1 MAEKNHP
8 LGNFENKSRLL
19 SSDERELVKVLLSF
33 YDAIEELRDRVG
45 LLENG
50 KTTINIEQH
59 HE

>member
-1 MAEKNHP
+1 MAGKNP
-8 LGNFENKSRLL
+8 LGDFENKSRLL

-33 YDAIEELRDRVG
+33 YDAIEELRRRVT

-59 HE
+59 QE